1 MDLSKL
7 NRDEVKAVPDD
18 LAEILAQTITDYES
32 RSGKT
37 LQPAHI
43 ERLLIN
49 TYAYRETLVRKAVNE
64 AYRQQHPRFATGLM
78 LDLCG
83 RLHTARSRRQA
94 VL

>member
-7 NRDEVKAVPDD
+7 NRDEVKVVPDD
-18 LAEILAQTITDYES
+18 LAEILAQTITGYES

-49 TYAYRETLVRKAVNE
+49 T
-64 AYRQQHPRFATGLM
+64 
-78 LDLCG
+78 
-83 RLHTARSRRQA
+83 
-94 VL
+94 